1 MNVTKKINPNTFE
14 PDDKKL
20 TLQEKYD
27 HLREVCKNQEKLN
40 TSILKDIL
48 DVFIQI
54 YRDNK
59 QLKKQV
65 ETLENQLK
73 EEKNKR
79 VNVSETCQRVNTL
92 TPKTKQIPN
101 KDIEFIKLLRNN
113 GLSYREITRQT
124 GWSIATVSRVLNGV
138 YDKF

>member
-1 MNVTKKINPNTFE
+1 MGFTKKINPNTFE
-14 PDDKKL
+14 PDAEKL

-27 HLREVCKNQEKLN
+27 HLTKVCKNQEKLN
-40 TSILKDIL
+40 TLILEDIL
-48 DVFIQI
+48 NRFLTLHNNNI
-54 YRDNK
+54 K
-59 QLKKQV
+59 LKKQV
-65 ETLENQLK
+65 EMLENQLK

-101 KDIEFIKLLRNN
+101 KDIELIKLLRNN

>member
-1 MNVTKKINPNTFE
+1 MDVTKKINPNTFE
-14 PDDKKL
+14 PDAEKL
-20 TLQEKYD
+20 TLKEKYD
-27 HLREVCKNQEKLN
+27 HLTKVCKNQEKLN
-40 TSILKDIL
+40 TLILEDIL
-48 DVFIQI
+48 NRFLTLHNNNI
-54 YRDNK
+54 K
-59 QLKKQV
+59 LKKQI

-101 KDIEFIKLLRNN
+101 KDIFIIKMLRDK

-138 YDKF
+138 YDEF

>member
-1 MNVTKKINPNTFE
+1 MNVTTKIDLKTFKANAEKSILKKKF
-14 PDDKKL
+14 
-20 TLQEKYD
+20 D
-27 HLREVCKNQEKLN
+27 HLIKVCENQEKLD
-40 TSILKDIL
+40 TSILEDIL
-48 DVFIQI
+48 REFSTIHKNNI
-54 YRDNK
+54 E
-59 QLKKQV
+59 LKKQV
-65 ETLENQLK
+65 KALENQLK

-101 KDIEFIKLLRNN
+101 KDIELIKLLRNN

>member
-1 MNVTKKINPNTFE
+1 MGFTKKINPNTFE
-14 PDDKKL
+14 PDAEKL

-27 HLREVCKNQEKLN
+27 HLTKVCKNQEKLN
-40 TSILKDIL
+40 TLILEDIL
-48 DVFIQI
+48 NRFLTLHNNNI
-54 YRDNK
+54 K
-59 QLKKQV
+59 LKKQV
-65 ETLENQLK
+65 EMLENQLK

-101 KDIEFIKLLRNN
+101 KDIELIKLLRNN

-138 YDKF
+138 YDEF

>member
-1 MNVTKKINPNTFE
+1 MDITKKINPNTFE
-14 PDDKKL
+14 PDAEKL
-20 TLQEKYD
+20 TLKEKYD
-27 HLREVCKNQEKLN
+27 HLTKVCKNQEKLN
-40 TSILKDIL
+40 TLILEDIL
-48 DVFIQI
+48 NRFLTLHNNNI
-54 YRDNK
+54 K
-59 QLKKQV
+59 LKKQI

-92 TPKTKQIPN
+92 TPKTKQILN
-101 KDIEFIKLLRNN
+101 KDIFIIKMLRDK

-138 YDKF
+138 YDEF